1 MIDEILLDFDN
12 AKSGQLYLYAGS
24 YTPHTG
30 WEECETGRTN
40 PFRRWRAF
48 FSFDTSSIPA
58 HYQIEWV
65 WFRVM
70 RRAGLPGNPETYVL
84 RFSIGTF
91 IGAALD
97 GNAAEWNGGTLML
110 TLNSPP
116 ATKTTLDLADDG
128 EDPCPYVNKSGDTDL
143 KIWDDSYQGSGD
155 AAWETNFNTDTS
167 TRCRL
172 YVGYSIP
179 SATLT
184 GIGTLS
190 CAASVTYYGTAT
202 LTGIGTL
209 SCTAMVISLASA
221 TLTGIGTLSC
231 AAEVRSL
238 LQMAR
243 HSASV
248 SVSSSHSSSVTLSG
262 SRSHSSSLTVSGSS
276 SHSRSVTVSGVHTA
290 SLVCDPDDVAERGA
304 RRLPE

>member
-1 MIDEILLDFDN
+1 MIDEIRLDFDN
-12 AKSGQLYLYAGS
+12 AKSGQLYLYTGS

-65 WFRVM
+65 WFRIM

-97 GNAAEWNGGTLML
+97 GNAAEWNGGTLMV

-116 ATKTTLDLADDG
+116 ATKTTVDLADDG

-143 KIWDDSYQGSGD
+143 KIWDDSIQGFGD
-155 AAWETNFNTDTS
+155 TAWETNFNTDTS
-167 TRCRL
+167 SRCRL

-190 CAASVTYYGTAT
+190 CAAD
-202 LTGIGTL
+202 
-209 SCTAMVISLASA
+209 
-221 TLTGIGTLSC
+221 
-231 AAEVRSL
+231 VRST

-248 SVSSSHSSSVTLSG
+248 SVSSSHSSSLTVAG
-262 SRSHSSSLTVSGSS
+262 SSSHSSSLTVAGSS